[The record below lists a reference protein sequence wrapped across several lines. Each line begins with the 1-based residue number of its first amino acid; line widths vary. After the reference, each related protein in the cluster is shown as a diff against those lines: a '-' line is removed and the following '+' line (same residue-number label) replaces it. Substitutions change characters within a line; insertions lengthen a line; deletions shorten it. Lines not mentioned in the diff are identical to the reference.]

1 MGKWENDLK
10 RNTEQFTLR
19 YKVFQQ
25 QLTELQK
32 RNNELEI
39 ENKVKDQLLS
49 EKSKIIINKITEIV
63 KLKDEISKLTPSKV
77 KKPQLSKRSS
87 CPPYSLSIP
96 TENTENKQDSKSTD
110 NYHHVEIRKPS
121 HS

>member
-1 MGKWENDLK
+1 MGDLK

-39 ENKVKDQLLS
+39 ENKVKDQLLT

-63 KLKDEISKLTPSKV
+63 KLKDKISKLTPKASSKPI

-87 CPPYSLSIP
+87 CPPYSLSNP
-96 TENTENKQDSKSTD
+96 NENADNKQHSKS
-110 NYHHVEIRKPS
+110 KSS